1 MQVAQPRGRRSRAG
15 VRGALACLLA
25 CAALLAACPAIV
37 VAARASDEPK
47 PFEGFEGVPG
57 EWTEVLNG
65 YIHDPKTYGPRLIAI
80 ERESGGNLPPIF
92 RMATADAWLRAGN
105 RRAAEQIFEDSLSQ
119 NLGYPWSDFANIG
132 MGTIRLTSGDE
143 DAAIDYFGRVAESE
157 ESSSQALGN
166 LGMGAAL
173 SASGRFAEA
182 QEAFAE
188 TASIDTVEAPV
199 RDAGRFGAAMALFG
213 AGDYAAAAKAFDEI
227 AQSAPGGTLGEDA
240 RYAAARARIA
250 MGDREGSAAS
260 LRELVAKCDP
270 RKAGRRA
277 PRAMRNL
284 DARAMGRNWLRNY
297 RRTGWSS
304 MSDKGGTMYSIGGCA
319 LAKSTLRAIERG
331 DASLDPV
338 RPVAVAAA
346 EAVPVAADPPHQ
358 PAPVAATDTSDAHR
372 AAGWAQVGWLVAGI
386 AVLLLLW
393 RALARHTKASRD
405 ASHR

>member
-1 MQVAQPRGRRSRAG
+1 MQVAPSSGRRLGAG
-15 VRGALACLLA
+15 VRRALACLLA
-25 CAALLAACPAIV
+25 SAVLLAACPATTGT
-37 VAARASDEPK
+37 ARASDEPK
-47 PFEGFEGVPG
+47 PFEGFEGIPG

-65 YIHDPKTYGPRLIAI
+65 YIHDPRTYGPRLIAI

-92 RMATADAWLRAGN
+92 RMATADAYLRAGN
-105 RRAAEQIFEDSLSQ
+105 RRAAEHLFEDSLAQ

-188 TASIDTVEAPV
+188 TASIDTVEQPV
-199 RDAGRFGAAMALFG
+199 RDAGRFGSAMALFG
-213 AGDYAAAAKAFDEI
+213 AGDFAAAAKAFDDI
-227 AQSAPGGTLGEDA
+227 AQSAANGTLGEDA

-250 MGDREGSAAS
+250 MGDREGSAAT
-260 LRELVAKCDP
+260 LRELVATCDP

-304 MSDKGGTMYSIGGCA
+304 MSAKGGTMYSIGGCA
-319 LAKSTLRAIERG
+319 LAKSTLRALERG
-331 DASLDPV
+331 DASLDVV
-338 RPVAVAAA
+338 RPVAANAAD
-346 EAVPVAADPPHQ
+346 AVPVAAAPAAP
-358 PAPVAATDTSDAHR
+358 PAPVSADDTADAR
-372 AAGWAQVGWLVAGI
+372 RDQGWAQVGWLVAGI
-386 AVLLLLW
+386 VVLLLLW
-393 RALARHTKASRD
+393 RALARRTKAQRA
-405 ASHR
+405 ASNR

>member
-1 MQVAQPRGRRSRAG
+1 VQVAHDRGRRRGAG
-15 VRGALACLLA
+15 VRRALTCLLVS
-25 CAALLAACPAIV
+25 AALLGGAPATTRI
-37 VAARASDEPK
+37 AHASDEPK
-47 PFEGFEGVPG
+47 PFEGFAGVPG
-57 EWTEVLNG
+57 EWTDVLSG
-65 YIHDPKTYGPRLIAI
+65 YVRDPRTYGPHLIAI

-92 RMATADAWLRAGN
+92 RMATADAYLRAGN
-105 RRAAEQIFEDSLSQ
+105 RRAAERIFEDSLAQ

-132 MGTIRLTSGDE
+132 MGTIRLTSGDQ
-143 DAAIDYFGRVAESE
+143 DAALDYFGRVAESE

-188 TASIDTVEAPV
+188 TASIDTVEQPV
-199 RDAGRFGAAMALFG
+199 RDAGRFGSAMALFG
-213 AGDYAAAAKAFDEI
+213 AGDYAAAARAFDDI
-227 AQSAPGGTLGEDA
+227 AQSTPGGTLAEDA

-250 MGDREGSAAS
+250 LGDREGSAAA
-260 LRELVAKCDP
+260 LRELAATCDP
-270 RKAGRRA
+270 RAAGRRA

-319 LAKSTLRAIERG
+319 LAKSTLRALERG
-331 DASLDPV
+331 DASLTAI
-338 RPVAVAAA
+338 RPVAAAVAAA
-346 EAVPVAADPPHQ
+346 PVAAAAPPQ
-358 PAPVAATDTSDAHR
+358 AAAPPAGPPAA
-372 AAGWAQVGWLVAGI
+372 AARPGASWAPVGWLVAGI

-393 RALARHTKASRD
+393 RALARRARGGQG
-405 ASHR
+405 AFRR

>member
-1 MQVAQPRGRRSRAG
+1 MIV
-15 VRGALACLLA
+15 
-25 CAALLAACPAIV
+25 AACPSFL

-47 PFEGFEGVPG
+47 PFEGFEGIPG

-65 YIHDPKTYGPRLIAI
+65 YIHDPRTYGPRLIAI

-92 RMATADAWLRAGN
+92 RMATADAYLRAGN
-105 RRAAEQIFEDSLSQ
+105 RRAAEGIFEDSLAQ

-143 DAAIDYFGRVAESE
+143 DAALDYFGRVAESE

-173 SASGRFAEA
+173 SASGRFTEA

-188 TASIDTVEAPV
+188 TASIDTVEQPV
-199 RDAGRFGAAMALFG
+199 RDAGRFGSAMALFG

-227 AQSAPGGTLGEDA
+227 AQSAPDGTLGEDA

-250 MGDREGSAAS
+250 MGDREGSAAA

-297 RRTGWSS
+297 RKTGWSS
-304 MSDKGGTMYSIGGCA
+304 MSEKADKGGTMYSIGGCA

-331 DASLDPV
+331 DASLDAV
-338 RPVAVAAA
+338 RPVAAAA
-346 EAVPVAADPPHQ
+346 AAAVPVAVEPP
-358 PAPVAATDTSDAHR
+358 PAPAATAAGVGADAR
-372 AAGWAQVGWLVAGI
+372 RDAGWAQIGWLVAGI

-393 RALARHTKASRD
+393 RALARHTKAQRA
-405 ASHR
+405 ASNR